1 MKRRSKKE
9 CYVKVNV
16 IIWKSIAL
24 QKNNRNDQL
33 KYKKTV
39 NNGYNKRF
47 YWSKNTSIGLKKG
60 QLIWSNNCK
69 TIYKRVFLLV

>member
-33 KYKKTV
+33 KYQKTV

-60 QLIWSNNCK
+60 QLI
-69 TIYKRVFLLV
+69 

>member
-39 NNGYNKRF
+39 NHGYNKRF

-60 QLIWSNNCK
+60 QLI
-69 TIYKRVFLLV
+69 